1 MERRPLSALL
11 AALAFLVSVGIF
23 PACSGD
29 KGEGYPVKPAP
40 DFTLSS
46 VDGQTIR
53 LSDYQGKVVLIDFW
67 ATWCPPCRVAIPH
80 LVELQKKYGD
90 QGLVVLGLS
99 LDMNPEDLTQFLSKT
114 ETNYPMLEVDED
126 TREAYGGV
134 VSIPQTFVVDRKGQI
149 RQKFMG
155 YDQEIGRKV
164 DDLIKKLLAEPPKE
178 G

>member
-1 MERRPLSALL
+1 MEWRFPATCLAAAALL
-11 AALAFLVSVGIF
+11 VFAGLFS
-23 PACSGD
+23 ACSGD
-29 KGEGYPVKPAP
+29 KKEGFPVSPAP

-46 VDGQTIR
+46 VDGDTVK
-53 LSDYQGKVVLIDFW
+53 LSDYAGKVVLIDFW

-80 LVELQKKYGD
+80 LVGLQEEYGE

-99 LDMNPEDLTQFLSKT
+99 MDMNPEDLTQFLSKT
-114 ETNYPMLEVDED
+114 ETNYPMLQVDD
-126 TREAYGGV
+126 ATREAYGGV

-155 YDQEIGRKV
+155 FDQEIGRKV
-164 DDLIKKLLAEPPKE
+164 EELVKKLLAESGE